1 MKKHLP
7 TIAGVLIIIACILI
21 NLIYWYT
28 QSNFPVTNH

>member
-7 TIAGVLIIIACILI
+7 TIAGVLIIICCMLI

-28 QSNFPVTNH
+28 HHITPIENQ